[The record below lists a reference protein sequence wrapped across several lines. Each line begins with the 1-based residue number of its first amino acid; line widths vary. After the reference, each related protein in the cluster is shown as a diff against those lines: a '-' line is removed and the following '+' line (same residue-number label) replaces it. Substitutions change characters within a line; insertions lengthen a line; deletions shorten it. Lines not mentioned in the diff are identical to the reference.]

1 MAKALFLV
9 LIPTLLTLAACVSS
23 ESREDAPAREPAQ
36 SAATPAARIGEA
48 LRTVESSLAR
58 AARTPGFANMTPLDR
73 ALAVARA
80 GTRVA
85 AFNMQGL
92 GRLYRGYPIESN
104 KRFAKHMRE
113 DGKALEDA
121 LGQLD
126 VFMTLRRPKDAER
139 AARALMKMLDED
151 DWLDRNGRSPLLQD
165 LQARLY
171 NLKWLSPQEDRK
183 FILTKL
189 IDQAESVRG
198 TDYDMKRL
206 GDGLHELRRELRWLV
221 IDSQNTG
228 GLVFSS
234 AAKACPIRQMNF
246 MAGFDPKYM
255 LPASSQRADA
265 CALSECLVK
274 DLVGVVGVF
283 GKYKDDSERMI
294 GGDEGPT
301 PPQIAAAAQRS
312 YQTLRASGLLE
323 GIRDQLTECA
333 R

>member
-9 LIPTLLTLAACVSS
+9 LVPTLLALSACVSS
-23 ESREDAPAREPAQ
+23 ESREGTPAREPAQ
-36 SAATPAARIGEA
+36 SAATPAARIGET
-48 LRTVESSLAR
+48 LRAVESSLAR
-58 AARTPGFANMTPLDR
+58 AARTPGFANMTPLDQ
-73 ALAVARA
+73 ALAVARS

-126 VFMTLRRPKDAER
+126 VFMTLRRPKDAEK

-171 NLKWLSPQEDRK
+171 NLKWLPPQEDRK
-183 FILTKL
+183 FLLMKL
-189 IDQAESVRG
+189 VDQAESVRS
-198 TDYDMKRL
+198 TEYDMKRL
-206 GDGLHELRRELRWLV
+206 GDGLHELRRELRWVV
-221 IDSQNTG
+221 IDSQNTD

-234 AAKACPIRQMNF
+234 AAKACPMRQMNF
-246 MAGFDPKYM
+246 TAGIDPKYL
-255 LPASSQRADA
+255 LPGASKRADA
-265 CALSECLVK
+265 CALSECLAK
-274 DLVGVVGVF
+274 DLVGAVGVF

-323 GIRDQLTECA
+323 GIRDQLAECA